1 MQIADV
7 DAQQR
12 DRIAASE
19 VYDRVIAH
27 LTGDALHIFEVAD
40 RGCSRQVDGVV
51 CGGPDREVGDRVVV
65 AAVGEDEQ
73 VVPGTARQDVI
84 AATAIYDF
92 VAGAAPVMVL
102 AVIAPPTPEVPASP
116 P

>member
-1 MQIADV
+1 M
-7 DAQQR
+7 
-12 DRIAASE
+12 
-19 VYDRVIAH
+19 IAH

-84 AATAIYDF
+84 AATAVYD
-92 VAGAAPVMVL
+92 VAAGAAFKS
-102 AVIAPPTPEVPASP
+102 VISCAAAENVIIIPADQDIVAACSPEF
-116 P
+116 